1 MVSLTARSR
10 LSTIIP
16 VRRIL
21 LRWAVLITLAAM
33 LGGHM
38 TELFDHWEN
47 TLQTG
52 SDVDYTVVILAACA
66 GVVFVA
72 PPRIWLSSSARHQ
85 NMRIRR
91 RNSHFHYFR
100 QSFQIY
106 PSQDPLLHLFCRFE
120 FNRLCSTV
128 SQVS

>member
-10 LSTIIP
+10 LSTI
-16 VRRIL
+16 VLVQRTL

-66 GVVFVA
+66 GVVFVVA
-72 PPRIWLSSSARHQ
+72 KSLVVLFGHLPKQKDSPVQ
-85 NMRIRR
+85 
-91 RNSHFHYFR
+91 
-100 QSFQIY
+100 QSFSLLQTIFPEISATG
-106 PSQDPLLHLFCRFE
+106 PSPPPLLPLRI
-120 FNRLCSTV
+120 
-128 SQVS
+128 

>member
-10 LSTIIP
+10 LSTIVS

-21 LRWAVLITLAAM
+21 LHWAVLIILAAM

-72 PPRIWLSSSARHQ
+72 AKNLVVL
-85 NMRIRR
+85 
-91 RNSHFHYFR
+91 FR
-100 QSFQIY
+100 QSPKHEDSPAQQPFSLFQTIFPEISLAG
-106 PSQDPLLHLFCRFE
+106 PSPPPLLPLRI
-120 FNRLCSTV
+120 
-128 SQVS
+128 

>member
-1 MVSLTARSR
+1 MVSLTGRFR
-10 LSTIIP
+10 LSRIVP

-38 TELFDHWEN
+38 TELFDRWEN

-66 GVVFVA
+66 GVVFVVA
-72 PPRIWLSSSARHQ
+72 KSLLVLF
-85 NMRIRR
+85 RR
-91 RNSHFHYFR
+91 LPEQKDSPVR
-100 QSFQIY
+100 QSFSLFQTIFPEISATG
-106 PSQDPLLHLFCRFE
+106 PSPPPLLPLRI
-120 FNRLCSTV
+120 
-128 SQVS
+128 

>member
-10 LSTIIP
+10 LSTIVS

-21 LRWAVLITLAAM
+21 LHWAVLIILAAM

-72 PPRIWLSSSARHQ
+72 AKSLVVLDRKS
-85 NMRIRR
+85 
-91 RNSHFHYFR
+91 
-100 QSFQIY
+100 
-106 PSQDPLLHLFCRFE
+106 
-120 FNRLCSTV
+120 V
-128 SQVS
+128 V

>member
-10 LSTIIP
+10 LSTIVS
-16 VRRIL
+16 VRRVL
-21 LRWAVLITLAAM
+21 LRPAVLITLAAM

-72 PPRIWLSSSARHQ
+72 AKNLVVL
-85 NMRIRR
+85 
-91 RNSHFHYFR
+91 FR
-100 QSFQIY
+100 PSPKHEDSPAQQSFSLFQTIFPEISLAG
-106 PSQDPLLHLFCRFE
+106 PSPPPLLPLRI
-120 FNRLCSTV
+120 
-128 SQVS
+128 

>member
-21 LRWAVLITLAAM
+21 LRPAVLITLAAM

-91 RNSHFHYFR
+91 RNIAVGTRYLAA
-100 QSFQIY
+100 
-106 PSQDPLLHLFCRFE
+106 D
-120 FNRLCSTV
+120 
-128 SQVS
+128 